1 MATQASASVMT
12 DLVNNFVPATPVP
25 AKDTGTKW
33 TLAMIDA
40 MAGRR
45 NNFIVVMVDNPKKPD
60 SIASRNWHLYGTKG
74 KPTVTVAEFLR
85 GGDNPYYPARDNGV
99 TRARAS
105 LLWDLQRN
113 FVRIE
118 EIG

>member
-1 MATQASASVMT
+1 
-12 DLVNNFVPATPVP
+12 
-25 AKDTGTKW
+25 
-33 TLAMIDA
+33 MIDA